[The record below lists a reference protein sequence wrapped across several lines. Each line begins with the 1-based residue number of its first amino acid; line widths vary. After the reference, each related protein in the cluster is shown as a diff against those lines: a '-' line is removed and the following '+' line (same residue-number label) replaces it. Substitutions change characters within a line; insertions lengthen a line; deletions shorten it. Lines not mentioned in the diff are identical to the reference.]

1 MSEPSAAILDD
12 FLGRDA
18 SARRS
23 MLRAADVRIEIIESV
38 ERLIVRDAAS
48 AVTAG
53 RAVVEATDDGAAA
66 ARSLRATATGL
77 AYLGQ
82 FAEAIECALEAR
94 RRAVAAGDRIEAA
107 RALVAAMH
115 PRCESGRLDDAI
127 EGGETARRELLAAGA
142 PELAV
147 RVDLNL
153 GNIRKMQ
160 GKAAEALVHLDRVL
174 AELSSD
180 DPIRAHA
187 LNAVGECRHV
197 LDDLVGADVAFA
209 DAARLL
215 GEDGGLAAA
224 IVRGNRG
231 DVAAREGRLQ
241 DALDLFAD
249 ARRRCAELG
258 AAGHAARIA
267 VESGETLFH
276 GGLLDEAR
284 QELQSVSAELD
295 GLSLG
300 FEKARAQS
308 ALARIEL
315 LAGRL
320 DRAVDHADEAVRG
333 FRAIGNARLMLR
345 TSLVAIEAVIALGRL
360 EEASAR
366 MASLGPDP
374 VPGDGAP
381 TAEEVSRLAMR
392 AELAAARGEGSIAI
406 DTAIEAVRA
415 ARLLGVVPILIE
427 REARLATLELRAGRL
442 EAALLNAR
450 LAVARI
456 ERTRAGFASNRLR
469 TAFLNSRTEP
479 YETLVAALVA
489 AGDERSRREA
499 FEVVEQARSRGLLD
513 RVVAELR
520 RHDSDGA
527 LASEIADLRRRL
539 HGLYAALDDDG
550 PEEQRRLRT
559 NARQAEIDTLEIRLD
574 RILVEVERSRTP
586 VDAMVPLE
594 EVGRRLGRGVALI
607 EYFVSGD
614 RVLAFTLLDD
624 VLDVTRLAVD
634 VSELSRLTT
643 ELHFQCRRRLR
654 GNPGEALAARML
666 ASCEAVLRDLH
677 RAVIEPLPDSV
688 RDAAR
693 WSVVPHGPLAAVP
706 FQALLGAEGFVLDRT
721 IVSMAPSASMAVRD
735 ADGDATREGVLVAS
749 VGDERAP
756 LIRDEGDAIAEIH
769 RGAIRLDGGVATAG
783 AVLHEL
789 ARVRVAHLACHGR
802 FLPGSPRSSGL
813 RLADRWVTIRDID
826 ELERTPTVVI
836 LSGCETGLH
845 PQSGANGL
853 LGLARA
859 FAAGGS
865 RSIVS
870 SLWSVHD
877 EATREL
883 MSSMHEVISA
893 VTSPSLATALTQA
906 QRTMRAGHRHPAFWA
921 PFFCTET
928 SS

>member
-1 MSEPSAAILDD
+1 MSEPSTSILDD

-23 MLRAADVRIEIIESV
+23 MLRAADVRIEIVESV

-127 EGGETARRELLAAGA
+127 EGGEKARRELLAAGA

-197 LDDLVGADVAFA
+197 LDDLVGADAAFA
-209 DAARLL
+209 AAARLL

-267 VESGETLFH
+267 VESGETLLH

-284 QELQSVSAELD
+284 QELQSVSPELD

-315 LAGRL
+315 LARRL

-345 TSLVAIEAVIALGRL
+345 ASLVAIEAVIALGRL

-366 MASLGPDP
+366 LASLGPEP

-427 REARLATLELRAGRL
+427 REARLATLELRA
-442 EAALLNAR
+442 
-450 LAVARI
+450 
-456 ERTRAGFASNRLR
+456 
-469 TAFLNSRTEP
+469 
-479 YETLVAALVA
+479 
-489 AGDERSRREA
+489 
-499 FEVVEQARSRGLLD
+499 
-513 RVVAELR
+513 
-520 RHDSDGA
+520 
-527 LASEIADLRRRL
+527 
-539 HGLYAALDDDG
+539 
-550 PEEQRRLRT
+550 
-559 NARQAEIDTLEIRLD
+559 
-574 RILVEVERSRTP
+574 
-586 VDAMVPLE
+586 
-594 EVGRRLGRGVALI
+594 
-607 EYFVSGD
+607 
-614 RVLAFTLLDD
+614 
-624 VLDVTRLAVD
+624 
-634 VSELSRLTT
+634 
-643 ELHFQCRRRLR
+643 
-654 GNPGEALAARML
+654 
-666 ASCEAVLRDLH
+666 
-677 RAVIEPLPDSV
+677 
-688 RDAAR
+688 
-693 WSVVPHGPLAAVP
+693 
-706 FQALLGAEGFVLDRT
+706 
-721 IVSMAPSASMAVRD
+721 
-735 ADGDATREGVLVAS
+735 
-749 VGDERAP
+749 
-756 LIRDEGDAIAEIH
+756 
-769 RGAIRLDGGVATAG
+769 
-783 AVLHEL
+783 
-789 ARVRVAHLACHGR
+789 
-802 FLPGSPRSSGL
+802 
-813 RLADRWVTIRDID
+813 
-826 ELERTPTVVI
+826 
-836 LSGCETGLH
+836 
-845 PQSGANGL
+845 
-853 LGLARA
+853 
-859 FAAGGS
+859 
-865 RSIVS
+865 
-870 SLWSVHD
+870 
-877 EATREL
+877 
-883 MSSMHEVISA
+883 
-893 VTSPSLATALTQA
+893 
-906 QRTMRAGHRHPAFWA
+906 
-921 PFFCTET
+921 
-928 SS
+928 